1 MKTIAWIIAG
11 VAAVFFMAACLFSN
25 GTSGASE
32 ESDAIDRQTM
42 SQEYARAEDQSDRN
56 IEKGIFRP

>member
-1 MKTIAWIIAG
+1 MKTLILCVLG
-11 VAAVFFMAACLFSN
+11 LLLVFLMAACLFSN
-25 GTSGASE
+25 GTAGASE

-42 SQEYARAEDQSDRN
+42 SQESARAEDQSDRN

>member
-1 MKTIAWIIAG
+1 MKILAWIILG
-11 VAAVFFMAACLFSN
+11 VAVVFCLASCLFSQMEA
-25 GTSGASE
+25 GASE

-42 SQEYARAEDQSDRN
+42 SHENTVASEQMDRN

>member
-1 MKTIAWIIAG
+1 MKNLIIFVLAMM
-11 VAAVFFMAACLFSN
+11 VILLAAACLFSN
-25 GTSGASE
+25 GASASE